1 MSLSEVSHLPLIQ
14 FIFVVSSYASCV
26 CRRMHC
32 LLDAPL
38 LLSFFLLLLGFLI
51 VQRTQSFF
59 ILWTVTLLKH
69 LFKIISVW
77 LCHHSFT
84 KYFYTM
90 ANYTISA
97 FGFNLQHFM
106 LITAFFIYNYPKVLL
121 YFLSHW
127 VSKWKICVI
136 FFLFLPKILSICL
149 MVTLQ
154 LNKVNA
160 IKFVSWI
167 CFPMSRKCLSLWSL
181 IFVVPVKKKIKG
193 QGILKMRIMSLNSLT
208 ESLVGNWLL
217 TCNAE

>member
-1 MSLSEVSHLPLIQ
+1 MDVRILGKIKRLHWNEFDFFLCLFASLMPNRLFMSLSEVSHLPLIQ

-51 VQRTQSFF
+51 VQWTQSFF

-106 LITAFFIYNYPKVLL
+106 LITAFFIYNYPK
-121 YFLSHW
+121 
-127 VSKWKICVI
+127 I
-136 FFLFLPKILSICL
+136 LFSY
-149 MVTLQ
+149 
-154 LNKVNA
+154 
-160 IKFVSWI
+160 
-167 CFPMSRKCLSLWSL
+167 R
-181 IFVVPVKKKIKG
+181 KKK
-193 QGILKMRIMSLNSLT
+193 
-208 ESLVGNWLL
+208 
-217 TCNAE
+217 